1 MKILILGHKGM
12 LGSMVCAYFK
22 YMGIDY
28 TTTDLKWPT
37 LDFEKYLEDFKGD
50 YIVNCIAITN
60 PTRKGIQVNYELPK
74 LLEEKTGCRI
84 IYPGTDSDNEMGS
97 YAASKT
103 SASIWINQD
112 SKNTKII
119 RSSII
124 GPELTPKPY
133 LFEFLIKTKDA
144 SFSEQ
149 ARLNGN
155 TTLTWAKY
163 CLEMI
168 QNWNNYTIEN
178 VLCSSCITKAELA
191 EIVADVFDL
200 KIDIKTTNEKGF
212 NRCLKNEKSYLPIKK
227 QLIDLKEFIYIYNQQ
242 K

>member
-1 MKILILGHKGM
+1 MKVLILGHKGM

-22 YMGIDY
+22 YMKIDY
-28 TTTDLKWPT
+28 VTTNLKWPT
-37 LDFEKYLEDFKGD
+37 LNFEKIIEEFKGD

-60 PTRKGIQVNYELPK
+60 PTREGIAVNYELPK
-74 LLEEKTGCRI
+74 LLEEKTNCRI
-84 IYPGTDSDNEMGS
+84 IYPGTDSDNEMGL

-103 SASIWINQD
+103 NASIWINNN

-124 GPELTPKPY
+124 GPEIKPKPY
-133 LFEFLIKTKDA
+133 LFEFLKKTENA
-144 SFSEQ
+144 SFSEN
-149 ARLNGN
+149 ARWNGS

-163 CLEMI
+163 CLKVI
-168 QNWNNYTIEN
+168 SNWNDYGIEN
-178 VLCSSCITKAELA
+178 VICSSCITKSELA

-200 KIDIKTTNEKGF
+200 KLDINTTSEKGF

>member
-1 MKILILGHKGM
+1 MEVLILGHKGM

-22 YMGIDY
+22 HMKVDY
-28 TTTDLKWPT
+28 TTTNLKWPT
-37 LDFEKYLEDFKGD
+37 LNFDKYLEEFKGD

-60 PTRKGIQVNYELPK
+60 PTRKGIAVNYELPK
-74 LLEEKTGCRI
+74 LLEEKTKCRI
-84 IYPGTDSDNEMGS
+84 IYPGTDSDNEMGL

-103 SASIWINQD
+103 NASIWVNNN

-124 GPELTPKPY
+124 GPEIKPKPY
-133 LFEFLIKTKDA
+133 LFEFLKTANEA
-144 SFSEQ
+144 SFSEN
-149 ARLNGN
+149 ARWNGN

-168 QNWNNYTIEN
+168 SNWNNYKTDN
-178 VLCSSCITKAELA
+178 VISSSCITKSELA
-191 EIVADVFDL
+191 EIIADVFEL
-200 KIDIKTTNEKGF
+200 NLTINTTSERGF